1 MIDEHAGEVGGGID
15 ITNARV
21 GGRVM
26 GEESVEGRLQT

>member
-26 GEESVEGRLQT
+26 GESVEGRLQT